1 MSGTHVLSRMSN
13 VRPIDLTAKFSNPE
27 ISCLPGGEG
36 NALIGVFGLLND
48 NSDRCACRGG
58 AIVGI
63 ASHLTCPAASRGSAT
78 TPMCSGSAEYV
89 CLQAGAETLQTEDA
103 LSPYQVIPGRRPR
116 FDKPTSATTSAS
128 RSRPTC
134 SSASLS

>member
-63 ASHLTCPAASRGSAT
+63 ASHLTCPAASGPSRRCNGF
-78 TPMCSGSAEYV
+78 YV
-89 CLQAGAETLQTEDA
+89 YCEGLGDN
-103 LSPYQVIPGRRPR
+103 SYV
-116 FDKPTSATTSAS
+116 
-128 RSRPTC
+128 
-134 SSASLS
+134 